1 MKIKLNMNEMYK
13 TPPKEILNPV
23 KEIINQI
30 NRYTP
35 QKEVDTL
42 MEQISHYAK
51 VPYESIVLSSGS
63 DLLIKEFIFLFSNN
77 RQIIIAEPT
86 FVVINNSAQKAD
98 STLLKIRLSEPDFKI
113 SLESIINELKQPSL
127 IVFDNPNNPTGSLIL
142 TLNDIKSIL
151 EHESVILLVDEAYFE
166 FSKVS
171 YVKLINIYPN
181 LAILRTLSKSFG
193 LAGSGIGYL
202 IAGDLIRKK
211 FQGLEIMLPYPSV
224 IAGIKALEHS
234 NYMANYINEVETEKR
249 RIIKFAV
256 ELGITVYPSYTNFLL
271 MKTELQNI
279 SKKLAEQGVLVYDT
293 SNELG
298 SEYFRVTIGSAKEN
312 DFFLDCLKDIIINTK
327 D

>member
-13 TPPKEILNPV
+13 TPPKEILNSI
-23 KEIINQI
+23 KESINHI

-35 QKEVDTL
+35 QKEVDAL

-86 FVVINNSAQKAD
+86 FVVINNSAQNTD

-113 SLESIINELKQPSL
+113 SIEALINELKQPSL
-127 IVFDNPNNPTGSLIL
+127 IVLDNPNNPTGSLIL
-142 TLNDIKSIL
+142 TLSDIKSIL

-171 YVKLINIYPN
+171 YVKLINSYPN

-224 IAGIKALEHS
+224 IAGIKALGHP
-234 NYMANYINEVETEKR
+234 NYMNEYINEVETEKR
-249 RIIKFAV
+249 RIISKIS
-256 ELGITVYPSYTNFLL
+256 ELGIKIYPSYTNFLL
-271 MKTELQNI
+271 VKTKIQRI
-279 SKKLAEQGVLVYDT
+279 SEKLEEQGILVHNV
-293 SNELG
+293 SNQLG
-298 SEYFRVTIGSAKEN
+298 PGYFRVTIGSKKEN
-312 DFFLDCLKDIIINTK
+312 DYFLNSLEKIFDQED
-327 D
+327 

>member
-13 TPPKEILNPV
+13 TPPKEILNSI
-23 KEIINQI
+23 KESINHI

-35 QKEVDTL
+35 QKEVDAL
-42 MEQISHYAK
+42 MEQISHYAN
-51 VPYESIVLSSGS
+51 VPCESIVLSSGS
-63 DLLIKEFIFLFSNN
+63 DLLIKEFIFLFSKN

-86 FVVINNSAQKAD
+86 FVVINNSAQNTD

-113 SLESIINELKQPSL
+113 SIEALINELKQPSL
-127 IVFDNPNNPTGSLIL
+127 IVLDNPNNPTGSLIL
-142 TLNDIKSIL
+142 TLSDIKSIL

-171 YVKLINIYPN
+171 YVNLINNYPN

-202 IAGDLIRKK
+202 IAGDLIRKR

-224 IAGIKALEHS
+224 IAGIKALEHP
-234 NYMANYINEVETEKR
+234 NYMNEYINEVETEKR
-249 RIIKFAV
+249 RMISKIS
-256 ELGITVYPSYTNFLL
+256 ELGIKVYPSYTNFLL
-271 MKTELQNI
+271 VKTKIQRI
-279 SKKLAEQGVLVYDT
+279 SEKLAEQGVLVHNV
-293 SNELG
+293 SNQLG
-298 SEYFRVTIGSAKEN
+298 PEYFRVTIGAKKEN
-312 DFFLDCLKDIIINTK
+312 DYFLNSLKKIFDQE

>member
-13 TPPKEILNPV
+13 APPKEILNPV
-23 KEIINQI
+23 KDCINHI

-35 QKEVDTL
+35 QKEVNALT
-42 MEQISHYAK
+42 EQISHYAE

-77 RQIIIAEPT
+77 RQIIITEPT
-86 FVVINNSAQKAD
+86 FVVINNAAQNAD
-98 STLLKIRLSEPDFKI
+98 SALLKIRLHEPDFKI
-113 SLESIINELKQPSL
+113 SLEPLINELKKPSL

-142 TLNDIKSIL
+142 TLNDIETIL
-151 EHESVILLVDEAYFE
+151 EHKNVILLVDEAYFE

-171 YVKLINIYPN
+171 YVKLINSYPN

-224 IAGIKALEHS
+224 IAGIKALEQS
-234 NYMANYINEVETEKR
+234 NYMNEYINEVETEKR
-249 RIIKFAV
+249 RMISKIS
-256 ELGITVYPSYTNFLL
+256 ELGIKVYPSYTNFLL
-271 MKTELQNI
+271 VKTKIQRI
-279 SKKLAEQGVLVYDT
+279 SEKLAEQGVLVHNV
-293 SNELG
+293 SNQLG
-298 SEYFRVTIGSAKEN
+298 PEYFRVTIGAKKEN
-312 DFFLDCLKDIIINTK
+312 DYFLNSLKKIFDQE